1 MLPEM
6 RRAKHKVRI
15 VSIRTR
21 YGLYGPGIEFRWT
34 VRFSAPVQT
43 GPAVHPNSYKMG
55 IVSFSRIK
63 GAGVWRLTPTPS
75 SVEVK

>member
-1 MLPEM
+1 M
-6 RRAKHKVRI
+6 RRVIYKVRI

-21 YGLYGPGIEFRWT
+21 YGLYGSGIEFRWA

-43 GPAVHPNSYKMG
+43 GPAAHQVSYKMG
-55 IVSFSRIK
+55 NFSLSRIK